1 MIEGMKIYHGSQ
13 NVIEVPQYGLGKA
26 GNDFGLGFYCTESE
40 DLAKEWS
47 VQPNRDGFAN
57 AYDIDIGGLNILRLN
72 TPDFTV
78 LNWMAILVSH
88 RQFKLKAP
96 VAGAA
101 YHYLKSRFAVN
112 VDAYDIIIGYRADDS
127 YFDFAEA
134 FLNNSISVE
143 QLSVALRLG
152 KLGEQVVIKSREA
165 FGRLR
170 FAGFTTAAAAQY
182 YPRRQAR
189 NDGAGREFEELLAGN
204 DFNGLYMN
212 AILAQRIGND
222 DERIPR
228 NAAP

>member
-1 MIEGMKIYHGSQ
+1 MKIFHGSQ
-13 NVIEVPQYGLGKA
+13 RVIEVPQYGLGKV

-47 VQPNRDGFAN
+47 VQPNSDGFAN
-57 AYDIDIGGLNILRLN
+57 AYELDMTGLNILRLN
-72 TPDFTV
+72 TPEFTV
-78 LNWMAILVSH
+78 LNWMAVLVSH
-88 RQFKLKAP
+88 RQFKLKVP

-112 VDAYDIIIGYRADDS
+112 VDAYDVVIGYRADDS

-143 QLSVALRLG
+143 QLAVALRLG
-152 KLGEQVVIKSREA
+152 KLGEQVVVKSQEA

-170 FAGFTTAAAAQY
+170 FAGFSAAASALY

-189 NDGAGREFEELLAGN
+189 NDSAEREFEELLSKN

-228 NAAP
+228 NLAP

>member
-1 MIEGMKIYHGSQ
+1 MKIFHGSQ
-13 NVIEVPQYGLGKA
+13 SIIRVPQYGLGKV

-47 VQPNRDGFAN
+47 VQPNKDGFAN
-57 AYDIDIGGLNILRLN
+57 AYELDTDGLNILQLN
-72 TPDFTV
+72 TPEFTI

-88 RQFKLKAP
+88 RQFKLKVP

-101 YHYLKSRFAVN
+101 YHYLKSRFAIN
-112 VDAYDIIIGYRADDS
+112 VDAYDVVTGYRADDS

-143 QLSVALRLG
+143 QLAVALRLG
-152 KLGEQVVIKSREA
+152 KLGEQTVIKSKEA
-165 FGRLR
+165 FGRLS
-170 FAGFTTAAAAQY
+170 FTGFSPAGADLY

-189 NDGAGREFEELLAGN
+189 NAIAEQEYATLLELN
-204 DFNGLYMN
+204 DFRGLYMN
-212 AILAQRIGND
+212 VILAERIGND

-228 NAAP
+228 NAAT

>member
-1 MIEGMKIYHGSQ
+1 MKIFHGSQ
-13 NVIEVPQYGLGKA
+13 SVIKVPQYGLGKV

-47 VQPNRDGFAN
+47 VQPNSDGFAN
-57 AYDIDIGGLNILRLN
+57 AYELDMTGLNVLRLN
-72 TPDFTV
+72 TPEFTV

-88 RQFKLKAP
+88 RQFKLKVP

-112 VDAYDIIIGYRADDS
+112 VDAYDAVIGYRADDS

-143 QLSVALRLG
+143 QLAVALRLG
-152 KLGEQVVIKSREA
+152 KLGEQVVIKSQEA
-165 FGRLR
+165 FGRIR
-170 FAGFTTAAAAQY
+170 FAGFSTADSALY

-189 NDGAGREFEELLAGN
+189 NDSAGREFEELLSRN

-228 NAAP
+228 NIAP

>member
-1 MIEGMKIYHGSQ
+1 MAMKIFHGSQ
-13 NVIEVPQYGLGKA
+13 RVIKVPQYGLGKV

-47 VQPNRDGFAN
+47 VQPSSDGFSN
-57 AYDIDIGGLNILRLN
+57 AYELDIEGLNVLYLN
-72 TPDFTV
+72 TPAFTV

-88 RQFKLKAP
+88 RQFKLKVP

-101 YHYLKSRFAVN
+101 YHYLKSRFSVN
-112 VDAYDIIIGYRADDS
+112 VDAYDVVIGYRADDS

-143 QLSVALRLG
+143 QLAVALRLG
-152 KLGEQVVIKSREA
+152 KLGEQVVVKSQEA
-165 FGRLR
+165 FGRLK
-170 FAGFTTAAAAQY
+170 FTGFSTAAAALY

-189 NDGAGREFEELLAGN
+189 NDSANREFDDLLSRN

-212 AILAQRIGND
+212 TILAQRIGND

-228 NAAP
+228 NIAP

>member
-1 MIEGMKIYHGSQ
+1 MKIFHGSQ
-13 NVIEVPQYGLGKA
+13 SVIKVPQYGLGKV

-47 VQPNRDGFAN
+47 VQPNSDGFAN
-57 AYDIDIGGLNILRLN
+57 AYELDMKGLNVLRLN
-72 TPDFTV
+72 TPEFTV

-88 RQFKLKAP
+88 RQFKLKVP

-112 VDAYDIIIGYRADDS
+112 VDAYDVVIGYRADDS

-143 QLSVALRLG
+143 QLAVALRLG
-152 KLGEQVVIKSREA
+152 KLGEQVVIKSQEA
-165 FGRLR
+165 FGRIR
-170 FAGFTTAAAAQY
+170 FTGFSTAASALY

-189 NDGAGREFEELLAGN
+189 NDSAGREFEELLSRN

-228 NAAP
+228 NIAP

>member
-1 MIEGMKIYHGSQ
+1 MKIFHGSQ
-13 NVIEVPQYGLGKA
+13 SVIKVPQYGLGKV

-47 VQPNRDGFAN
+47 VQPNSDGFAN
-57 AYDIDIGGLNILRLN
+57 AYELDMTGLNVLRLN
-72 TPDFTV
+72 TPEFTV

-88 RQFKLKAP
+88 RQFKLKVP

-112 VDAYDIIIGYRADDS
+112 VDAYDVVIGYRADDS

-143 QLSVALRLG
+143 QLAVALRLG
-152 KLGEQVVIKSREA
+152 KLGEQVVIKSQAA
-165 FGRLR
+165 FGRIR
-170 FAGFTTAAAAQY
+170 FTGFSTAASALY

-189 NDGAGREFEELLAGN
+189 NDSAGREFEELLSRN
-204 DFNGLYMN
+204 DFNVLYMN

-228 NAAP
+228 NIAP

>member
-1 MIEGMKIYHGSQ
+1 MDMKIFHGSQ
-13 NVIEVPQYGLGKA
+13 RVIEVPQYGLGKV

-47 VQPNRDGFAN
+47 VQPNSDGFSN
-57 AYDIDIGGLNILRLN
+57 AYELDLEGLNILRLN
-72 TPDFTV
+72 TPAFTV

-88 RQFKLKAP
+88 RLFKLKVP

-101 YHYLKSRFAVN
+101 YHYLKSRFSVN
-112 VDAYDIIIGYRADDS
+112 VDAYDVVIGYRADDS

-134 FLNNSISVE
+134 FLV
-143 QLSVALRLG
+143 
-152 KLGEQVVIKSREA
+152 KSQEA
-165 FGRLR
+165 FGRLK
-170 FAGFTTAAAAQY
+170 FTGFSTAAAALY

-189 NDGAGREFEELLAGN
+189 NDSANSQFEELLSKN

-212 AILAQRIGND
+212 TILAQRIGND

-228 NAAP
+228 NIAP

>member
-1 MIEGMKIYHGSQ
+1 MKIFHGSQ
-13 NVIEVPQYGLGKA
+13 SVIKVPQYGLGKV

-47 VQPNRDGFAN
+47 VQPNSDGFAN
-57 AYDIDIGGLNILRLN
+57 AYELDMTGLNVLRLN
-72 TPDFTV
+72 TPEFTV

-88 RQFKLKAP
+88 RQFKLKVP

-101 YHYLKSRFAVN
+101 YHYLKSRLAVN
-112 VDAYDIIIGYRADDS
+112 VDAYDVVIGYRADDS

-143 QLSVALRLG
+143 QLAVALRLG
-152 KLGEQVVIKSREA
+152 KLGEQVVIKSQEA
-165 FGRLR
+165 FGRIR
-170 FAGFTTAAAAQY
+170 FAGFSTADSALY

-189 NDGAGREFEELLAGN
+189 NDSAGREFEELLSRN

-228 NAAP
+228 NIAP

>member
-1 MIEGMKIYHGSQ
+1 MKIFHGSQ
-13 NVIEVPQYGLGKA
+13 SVIKVPQYGLGKV

-47 VQPNRDGFAN
+47 VQPNSDGFAN
-57 AYDIDIGGLNILRLN
+57 AYELDMTGLNVLRLN
-72 TPDFTV
+72 TPEFTV

-88 RQFKLKAP
+88 RQFKLKVP

-112 VDAYDIIIGYRADDS
+112 VDAYDVVIGYRADDS

-143 QLSVALRLG
+143 QLAMALRLG
-152 KLGEQVVIKSREA
+152 KLGEQVVVKSQEA
-165 FGRLR
+165 FGRIK
-170 FAGFTTAAAAQY
+170 FAGFSTAASALY

-189 NDGAGREFEELLAGN
+189 NDSAGREFEELLSRN

-212 AILAQRIGND
+212 AILAQRIGDD

-228 NAAP
+228 NIAP

>member
-1 MIEGMKIYHGSQ
+1 MKIFHGSQ
-13 NVIEVPQYGLGKA
+13 SVIKVPQYGLGKV

-47 VQPNRDGFAN
+47 VQPNSDGFAN
-57 AYDIDIGGLNILRLN
+57 AYELDMTGLNVLRLN
-72 TPDFTV
+72 TPEFTV

-88 RQFKLKAP
+88 RQFKLKVP

-112 VDAYDIIIGYRADDS
+112 VDAYDVVIGYRADDS
-127 YFDFAEA
+127 YFDFVEA

-143 QLSVALRLG
+143 QLAVALRLG
-152 KLGEQVVIKSREA
+152 KLGEQVVVKSQAA
-165 FGRLR
+165 FGRIR
-170 FAGFTTAAAAQY
+170 FTGFSTAASALY

-189 NDGAGREFEELLAGN
+189 NDSAGREFEELLSRN

-228 NAAP
+228 NIAP

>member
-1 MIEGMKIYHGSQ
+1 MKIFHGSQ
-13 NVIEVPQYGLGKA
+13 SVIKVPQYGLGKV

-47 VQPNRDGFAN
+47 VQPNSDGFAN
-57 AYDIDIGGLNILRLN
+57 AYELDMKGLNVLRLN
-72 TPDFTV
+72 TPEFTV

-88 RQFKLKAP
+88 RQFKLKVP

-112 VDAYDIIIGYRADDS
+112 VDAYDVVIGYRADDS

-143 QLSVALRLG
+143 QLAVALRLG
-152 KLGEQVVIKSREA
+152 KLGEQVVIKSQAA
-165 FGRLR
+165 FGRIR
-170 FAGFTTAAAAQY
+170 FTGFSTAASALY

-189 NDGAGREFEELLAGN
+189 DDSAGREFEELLSRN

-228 NAAP
+228 NSAP

>member
-1 MIEGMKIYHGSQ
+1 MKIFHGSQ
-13 NVIEVPQYGLGKA
+13 SVIKVPQYGLGKV

-47 VQPNRDGFAN
+47 VQPNSDGFAN
-57 AYDIDIGGLNILRLN
+57 AYELDMTGLNVLRLN
-72 TPDFTV
+72 TPEFTV
-78 LNWMAILVSH
+78 LNWIAILVSH
-88 RQFKLKAP
+88 RQFKLKVP

-101 YHYLKSRFAVN
+101 HHYLKNRFAVN
-112 VDAYDIIIGYRADDS
+112 VNAYDVVIGYRADDS
-127 YFDFAEA
+127 YFDFAEV

-143 QLSVALRLG
+143 QLAVALRLG
-152 KLGEQVVIKSREA
+152 KLGEQVVIKSQEA
-165 FGRLR
+165 FGRIR
-170 FAGFTTAAAAQY
+170 FAGFSTADSALY

-189 NDGAGREFEELLAGN
+189 NDSAGREFEELLSRN

-228 NAAP
+228 NIAP

>member
-1 MIEGMKIYHGSQ
+1 MKIFHGSQ
-13 NVIEVPQYGLGKA
+13 SVIKVPQYGLGKV

-47 VQPNRDGFAN
+47 VQPNSDGFAN
-57 AYDIDIGGLNILRLN
+57 AYELDMKGLNVLRLN
-72 TPDFTV
+72 TPEFTV

-88 RQFKLKAP
+88 RQFKLKVP

-101 YHYLKSRFAVN
+101 YHYLNSRLAVN
-112 VDAYDIIIGYRADDS
+112 VDAYDVVIGYRADDS

-143 QLSVALRLG
+143 QLAVALRLA
-152 KLGEQVVIKSREA
+152 KLGEQVVIKSQEA
-165 FGRLR
+165 FGRIR
-170 FAGFTTAAAAQY
+170 FTGFSTAASALY

-189 NDGAGREFEELLAGN
+189 NDSAGREFEELLSRN

-228 NAAP
+228 NIAP

>member
-1 MIEGMKIYHGSQ
+1 MKIFHGSQ
-13 NVIEVPQYGLGKA
+13 SVIKVPQYGLGKV

-47 VQPNRDGFAN
+47 VQPNSDGFAN
-57 AYDIDIGGLNILRLN
+57 AYELDMTGLNVLRLN
-72 TPDFTV
+72 TPEFTV
-78 LNWMAILVSH
+78 LNWMEILVSH
-88 RQFKLKAP
+88 RQFKLKVP

-112 VDAYDIIIGYRADDS
+112 VDAYDVVIGYRADDS

-143 QLSVALRLG
+143 QLAVALRLG
-152 KLGEQVVIKSREA
+152 KLGEQVVIKSQAA
-165 FGRLR
+165 FGRIR
-170 FAGFTTAAAAQY
+170 FTGFSTAASALY

-189 NDGAGREFEELLAGN
+189 NDSAGREFEELLSRN

-228 NAAP
+228 NIAP

>member
-1 MIEGMKIYHGSQ
+1 MKIYHGSQ
-13 NVIEVPQYGLGKA
+13 SVIEVPQYGLGKA
-26 GNDFGLGFYCTESE
+26 GNDFGLGFYCAESE

-47 VQPNRDGFAN
+47 VQPHRDGFAN
-57 AYDIDIGGLNILRLN
+57 
-72 TPDFTV
+72 
-78 LNWMAILVSH
+78 
-88 RQFKLKAP
+88 
-96 VAGAA
+96 
-101 YHYLKSRFAVN
+101 
-112 VDAYDIIIGYRADDS
+112 AYDIIIGYRADDS

-143 QLSVALRLG
+143 QLAVALRLG
-152 KLGEQVVIKSREA
+152 KLGEQVVVKSREA
-165 FGRLR
+165 FGRLNS
-170 FAGFTTAAAAQY
+170 AGFTTAEAAVY

-189 NDGAGREFEELLAGN
+189 NDDAGREFGELLAKN

>member
-1 MIEGMKIYHGSQ
+1 MKIFHGSQ
-13 NVIEVPQYGLGKA
+13 SVIKVPQYGLGKV

-40 DLAKEWS
+40 DRAKEWS
-47 VQPNRDGFAN
+47 VQPNSDGFAN
-57 AYDIDIGGLNILRLN
+57 AYELDMTGLNVLRLN
-72 TPDFTV
+72 TPEFTV

-88 RQFKLKAP
+88 RQFKLKVP

-112 VDAYDIIIGYRADDS
+112 VDAYDVVIGYRADDS

-143 QLSVALRLG
+143 QLAVALRLG
-152 KLGEQVVIKSREA
+152 KLGEQVVIKSQEA
-165 FGRLR
+165 FGRIR
-170 FAGFTTAAAAQY
+170 FAGFSTADSALY

-189 NDGAGREFEELLAGN
+189 NDSAGREFEELLSRN

-228 NAAP
+228 NIAP

>member
-1 MIEGMKIYHGSQ
+1 MKIFHGSQ
-13 NVIEVPQYGLGKA
+13 SVIKVPQYGLGKV

-47 VQPNRDGFAN
+47 VQPNSDGFAN
-57 AYDIDIGGLNILRLN
+57 AYELDMTGLNVLRLN
-72 TPDFTV
+72 TPEFMV

-88 RQFKLKAP
+88 RQFKLKVP

-112 VDAYDIIIGYRADDS
+112 VDAYDVVIGYRADDS

-143 QLSVALRLG
+143 QLAVALRLG
-152 KLGEQVVIKSREA
+152 KLGEQVVIKSQEA
-165 FGRLR
+165 FGRIR
-170 FAGFTTAAAAQY
+170 FAGFSTADSALY

-189 NDGAGREFEELLAGN
+189 NDSAGREFEELLSRN

-212 AILAQRIGND
+212 VILAQRIGND

-228 NAAP
+228 NIAP

>member
-1 MIEGMKIYHGSQ
+1 MKIFHGSQ
-13 NVIEVPQYGLGKA
+13 SVIKVPQYGLGKV

-47 VQPNRDGFAN
+47 VQPNSDGFAN
-57 AYDIDIGGLNILRLN
+57 AYELDMKGLNVLRLN
-72 TPDFTV
+72 TPEFTV

-88 RQFKLKAP
+88 RQFKLKVP

-112 VDAYDIIIGYRADDS
+112 VDAYDVVIGYRADDS

-143 QLSVALRLG
+143 QLAVALRLG
-152 KLGEQVVIKSREA
+152 KLGEQVVIKSQAA
-165 FGRLR
+165 FGRIR
-170 FAGFTTAAAAQY
+170 FTGFSTAASALY

-189 NDGAGREFEELLAGN
+189 NDSAGREFEELLSRN

-228 NAAP
+228 NIAP

>member
-1 MIEGMKIYHGSQ
+1 MKIFHGSQ
-13 NVIEVPQYGLGKA
+13 SVIKVPQYGLDKV

-47 VQPNRDGFAN
+47 VQPNSDGFAN
-57 AYDIDIGGLNILRLN
+57 AYELDMTRLNVLRLN
-72 TPDFTV
+72 TPEFTV

-88 RQFKLKAP
+88 RQFKLKVP

-112 VDAYDIIIGYRADDS
+112 VDAYDVVIGYRADDS

-143 QLSVALRLG
+143 QLAVALRLG
-152 KLGEQVVIKSREA
+152 KLGEQVVIKSQEA
-165 FGRLR
+165 FGRIR
-170 FAGFTTAAAAQY
+170 FAGFSTADSALY

-189 NDGAGREFEELLAGN
+189 NDSAGREFEELLSRN

-228 NAAP
+228 NIAP

>member
-1 MIEGMKIYHGSQ
+1 M
-13 NVIEVPQYGLGKA
+13 
-26 GNDFGLGFYCTESE
+26 T
-40 DLAKEWS
+40 
-47 VQPNRDGFAN
+47 
-57 AYDIDIGGLNILRLN
+57 GLNVLRLN
-72 TPDFTV
+72 TPEFTV

-88 RQFKLKAP
+88 RQFKLKVP

-112 VDAYDIIIGYRADDS
+112 VDAYDVVIGYRADDS
-127 YFDFAEA
+127 YFDFAEV

-143 QLSVALRLG
+143 QLAVALRLG
-152 KLGEQVVIKSREA
+152 KLGEQVVIKSQEA
-165 FGRLR
+165 FGRIR
-170 FAGFTTAAAAQY
+170 FAGFSTADSALY

-189 NDGAGREFEELLAGN
+189 NDSAGREFEELLSRN

-228 NAAP
+228 NIAP

>member
-1 MIEGMKIYHGSQ
+1 MKIFHGSQ
-13 NVIEVPQYGLGKA
+13 SVIKVPQYGLGKV

-47 VQPNRDGFAN
+47 VQPNSDGFAN
-57 AYDIDIGGLNILRLN
+57 AYELDMKGLNVLRLN
-72 TPDFTV
+72 TPEFTV
-78 LNWMAILVSH
+78 LNWIAILVSH
-88 RQFKLKAP
+88 RQFKLKVP

-112 VDAYDIIIGYRADDS
+112 VDAYDIVIGYRADDS

-143 QLSVALRLG
+143 QLAMALRLG
-152 KLGEQVVIKSREA
+152 KLGEQVVVKSQEA
-165 FGRLR
+165 FGRIK
-170 FAGFTTAAAAQY
+170 FAGFSTAASALY

-189 NDGAGREFEELLAGN
+189 NDSAGREFEELLSRN

-212 AILAQRIGND
+212 AILAQRIGDD

-228 NAAP
+228 NIAP

>member
-1 MIEGMKIYHGSQ
+1 MKIFHGSQ
-13 NVIEVPQYGLGKA
+13 SVIKVPQYGLGKV

-47 VQPNRDGFAN
+47 VQPNSDGFAN
-57 AYDIDIGGLNILRLN
+57 AYELDMTGLNVLRLN
-72 TPDFTV
+72 TPEFTV

-88 RQFKLKAP
+88 RQFKLKVP

-112 VDAYDIIIGYRADDS
+112 VDAYDVVIGYRADDS

-143 QLSVALRLG
+143 QLAVALRLG
-152 KLGEQVVIKSREA
+152 KLGEQVVIKSQEA
-165 FGRLR
+165 FGRIR
-170 FAGFTTAAAAQY
+170 FAGFSTAASALY

-189 NDGAGREFEELLAGN
+189 NDSAGREFEELLSRN

-228 NAAP
+228 NIAP

>member
-1 MIEGMKIYHGSQ
+1 MKIFHGSQ
-13 NVIEVPQYGLGKA
+13 RIIEVPQYGLGKV

-47 VQPNRDGFAN
+47 VQPNSDGFSN
-57 AYDIDIGGLNILRLN
+57 AYELDIEGLNILRLN
-72 TPDFTV
+72 TPAFTV

-88 RQFKLKAP
+88 RLFKLKVP

-101 YHYLKSRFAVN
+101 YHYLKSRFSVN
-112 VDAYDIIIGYRADDS
+112 VDAYDVVIGYRADDS

-152 KLGEQVVIKSREA
+152 KLGEQVVIKSQES
-165 FGRLR
+165 FGRLK
-170 FAGFTTAAAAQY
+170 FTGFSTAAAALY

-189 NDGAGREFEELLAGN
+189 NDSANREFDDLLSKN

-212 AILAQRIGND
+212 TILAQRIGND

-228 NAAP
+228 NIAP